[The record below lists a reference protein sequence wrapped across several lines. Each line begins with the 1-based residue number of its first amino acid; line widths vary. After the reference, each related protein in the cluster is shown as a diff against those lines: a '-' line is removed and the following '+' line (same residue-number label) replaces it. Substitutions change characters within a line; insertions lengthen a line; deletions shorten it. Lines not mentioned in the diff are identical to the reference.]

1 MHNKPLIGIVARPDK
16 DDRGICSLSV
26 SESYRRA
33 VLNSGGIPF
42 LILPCGDVCY
52 NDYTA
57 KEVPKMTL
65 MEEDCLIRQL
75 KLCDG
80 VLMPGGKNRYDYD
93 RFITNY
99 CLDNDIPVLG
109 ICLGMQLLATH
120 KNRDTLVL
128 VENHAFPEVESVHEI
143 CLDKDSYLYRIIGKS
158 KFYVNSRHRYKVTEL
173 GDFTVTGVT
182 DDGVIE
188 AIEDKSKSFAIGVQ
202 WHPENLMDREE
213 SKRLFKEFIKVCGDK
228 NGN

>member
-1 MHNKPLIGIVARPDK
+1 
-16 DDRGICSLSV
+16 
-26 SESYRRA
+26 
-33 VLNSGGIPF
+33 
-42 LILPCGDVCY
+42 
-52 NDYTA
+52 
-57 KEVPKMTL
+57 
-65 MEEDCLIRQL
+65 
-75 KLCDG
+75 
-80 VLMPGGKNRYDYD
+80 MPGGKNRYDYD

-128 VENHAFPEVESVHEI
+128 VENHAFPEVESVHEV

-158 KFYVNSRHRYKVTEL
+158 KFYVNSRHRYKVTEV

>member
-16 DDRGICSLSV
+16 DDNDSCVLMV
-26 SESYRRA
+26 LESYRKA
-33 VLNSGGIPF
+33 IIESGGIPF

-52 NDYTA
+52 ARYTA
-57 KEVPKMTL
+57 KEVPKMTSD
-65 MEEDCLIRQL
+65 EENSLIRQL

-120 KNRDTLVL
+120 KNRDTLMEVD
-128 VENHAFPEVESVHEI
+128 NHRLLDIDKVHEVY
-143 CLDKDSYLYRIIGKS
+143 LNTDSYLYKIIKTTN
-158 KFYVNSRHRYKVTEL
+158 FYVNSRHGYKVTEV
-173 GDFTVTGVT
+173 GNFDIVGYSS
-182 DDGVIE
+182 DGVIE
-188 AIEDKSKSFAIGVQ
+188 AIEDKSKRFAIGVQ
-202 WHPENLMDREE
+202 WHPENLMDSEE
-213 SKRLFKEFIKVCGDK
+213 SKSLFKEFIKVCGDR